1 LDSIINEVE
10 GGLSVQW
17 KTFSLEQQN
26 TKEGPDF
33 MIWEDQDYPSQG
45 FMALVA
51 AKAALKQGEAPFLRF
66 HRATFKARHDE
77 GKDIGD
83 IEVLKEIAQQTDLDL
98 ARFEQDVARDET
110 WQAAGEDHAESK
122 EKYRVFG
129 VPTLVFEQ
137 GEPVFVKL
145 QSIPESR
152 EERLSLFELISDMG
166 AKRPYL
172 LELKRP

>member
-1 LDSIINEVE
+1 MTEVE
-10 GGLSVQW
+10 GGISVQW

-26 TKEGPDF
+26 SKEGPDF
-33 MIWEDQDYPSQG
+33 MLWENPDYPSQG

-51 AKAALKQGEAPFLRF
+51 AKAAINQGQPSFLKF
-66 HRATFKARHDE
+66 HRATFKARHEE

-83 IEVLKEIAQQTDLDL
+83 LEVLKEIALKTDLDL
-98 ARFEQDVARDET
+98 ARFERDVARDET
-110 WQAAGEDHAESK
+110 WQAAGEDHTESRK
-122 EKYRVFG
+122 KYNVFG

-137 GEPVFVKL
+137 GKPVYVKL

-152 EERLSLFELISDMG
+152 EERLSLFELIADMG
-166 AKRPYL
+166 AERPYL

>member
-1 LDSIINEVE
+1 MDSIMTEVE
-10 GGLSVQW
+10 GGISIQW

-26 TKEGPDF
+26 SKEGPDF
-33 MIWEDQDYPSQG
+33 MIWEDPDFPSQG

-51 AKAALKQGEAPFLRF
+51 AKAAINQGESSFLRF
-66 HRATFKARHDE
+66 HRATFKARHEE

-83 IEVLKEIAQQTDLDL
+83 LEVLKEIAKHTDLDL
-98 ARFEQDVARDET
+98 VRFEQDVARDET
-110 WQAAGEDHAESK
+110 WQAAGEDHTESK
-122 EKYRVFG
+122 EKYNIFG

-137 GEPVFVKL
+137 GGPVFVKL

-152 EERLSLFELISDMG
+152 EERISLFELISNMG
-166 AKRPYL
+166 AERPYL